1 MRRILYVPLVLLLV
15 LPSVASAQV
24 VDVAACDVLSN
35 PVAYDGKLIRMK
47 GVTAVARFDEFVVEG
62 SGCGSS
68 EGIWLDYPAGT
79 KAKAGPVALLRLQLA
94 KNAPAGGDVPA
105 AGMVTLQRDDQ
116 FSQFDSLLATP
127 YKSRALCLG
136 CPRYTVTATLTGR
149 LEGVKS
155 PGLTRDD
162 NGSPTSV
169 AGFGNLNMYRSR
181 LVLQSV
187 SDVVPHE
194 IDYATTAVPGDS
206 RRAKARA
213 TGEQL
218 HRGAA
223 AFGGPG
229 EDNGVEV
236 GFGVANE
243 VVPGEFARGTAA
255 SPDGIL
261 FYATFNMDRLSKSD
275 LSLALAHVGIHLAD
289 IRERVP
295 FKDLSS
301 LEDRAW
307 QATFK

>member
-1 MRRILYVPLVLLLV
+1 MRRILYAPLLLLLV
-15 LPSVASAQV
+15 LPSAASAQV
-24 VDVAACDVLSN
+24 VDVAMCDVLSH

-47 GVTAVARFDEFVVEG
+47 GAIAVARFDEFVVEG
-62 SGCGSS
+62 SGCSSS

-94 KNAPAGGDVPA
+94 KNAPATGVAPVVET
-105 AGMVTLQRDDQ
+105 VTLQRDDQ
-116 FSQFDSLLATP
+116 FSRFDSLLATP

-149 LEGVKS
+149 LEAVKS

-162 NGSPTSV
+162 KGNPTSV

-206 RRAKARA
+206 RRAKAHA
-213 TGEQL
+213 TGDQL
-218 HRGAA
+218 NRGAA
-223 AFGGPG
+223 AFGAAG
-229 EDNGVEV
+229 EDNGVDV

-243 VVPGEFARGTAA
+243 IVPDEFAKGAAA

-275 LSLALAHVGIHLAD
+275 LSLALSHVGTHIAD
-289 IRERVP
+289 IRERVRV
-295 FKDLSS
+295 KDLST